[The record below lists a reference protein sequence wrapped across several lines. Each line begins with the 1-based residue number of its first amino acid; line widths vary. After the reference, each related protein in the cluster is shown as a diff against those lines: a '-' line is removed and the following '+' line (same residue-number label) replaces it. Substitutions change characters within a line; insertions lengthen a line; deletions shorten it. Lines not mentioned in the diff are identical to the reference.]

1 MSNKVTRRQFLNY
14 SLMGV
19 GSFMAAGMILPMGR
33 FALDPLFQTDAE
45 GDEIVTSV
53 KVSEITE
60 EPEKVDF
67 TFTQQD
73 AWYESEVT
81 NFAWVYKDGDKLV
94 GLSPVCKHLGCTV
107 TWAGD
112 DNNPDM
118 FFCPCHNGL
127 YTKDGNNVPGTPPRG
142 PLDEFE
148 VGEKD
153 GYITIGKKKENTLVW
168 VK

>member
-112 DNNPDM
+112 DGNPDM

-153 GYITIGKKKENTLVW
+153 GYITIGKKKENTLV
-168 VK
+168 

>member
-107 TWAGD
+107 SWASD
-112 DNNPDM
+112 ANNPDR

-127 YTKDGNNVPGTPPRG
+127 YEKSGENVPGTPPRG
-142 PLDEFE
+142 PLDMYE
-148 VGEKD
+148 VGESD
-153 GYITIGKKKENTLVW
+153 GFLTIGAIKENELV
-168 VK
+168 